1 MMSVR
6 LSADE
11 REMLAGRDGEAVRTA
26 MEILV
31 KMGDMY
37 GAPRLLDVDSV
48 HLVLAMYK
56 SIYDAGVEVVEK
68 FAALGGKFK
77 VPTTLDPCG
86 MDTERWQE
94 FKTPADYAEKQLRV
108 MRAYEK
114 MGAIPIWTCTP
125 YLTGNLPRFGQHV
138 AWTESSAVCFINSVI
153 GARSNRETAVIDV
166 AAGLTG
172 KIPEHGLHLA
182 ENRRGR
188 ILIEVDPALRLTAR
202 DVVALGYFVGKRV
215 GSKIPVVVGLDPATK
230 IDTLKAMMAAL
241 AASGGVALCLLVGL
255 SPEAR
260 TVEEAFQGRKPEEVI
275 SFGAAE
281 LEATRG
287 EMSTVRSGRID
298 LVAVGCPHYSLAE
311 VGEVLRLLD
320 GRHVAAGTEFWIY
333 LTKQT
338 ATLAER
344 LGYREALERLGVR
357 FALETCMLISPVET
371 WGFKT
376 LMTDSGKC
384 AYYAPMQCKTEVV
397 FGSTAECVEAAV
409 SGRVG

>member
-1 MMSVR
+1 MR
-6 LSADE
+6 LTAE
-11 REMLAGRDGEAVRTA
+11 EQAMLAGRDGEAVQTA

-31 KMGDMY
+31 KMGEMY
-37 GAPRLLDVDSV
+37 GAERLLDVDSV
-48 HLVLAMYK
+48 HIVLAMYK

-68 FAALGGKFK
+68 FADLGGRFK

-86 MDTERWQE
+86 MDTERWAE
-94 FKTPADYAEKQLRV
+94 FKTPPEYAAKQLRV
-108 MRAYEK
+108 TKGYEK

-138 AWTESSAVCFINSVI
+138 AWTESSAVCFINSII

-172 KIPEHGLHLA
+172 KIPEHGLHLT

-188 ILIEVDPALRLTAR
+188 LLIEVDPSLELSPR
-202 DVVALGYFVGKRV
+202 DLVALGYFVGKRA
-215 GSKIPVVVGLDPATK
+215 GNKIPVVTGLRPDLK

-241 AASGGVALCLLVGL
+241 AASGGVALCLLVGI

-260 TVEEAFQGRKPEEVI
+260 TVEEAFQGHAPEEAI
-275 SFGAAE
+275 AFGATE
-281 LEATRG
+281 LASTKA
-287 EMSTVRSGRID
+287 EMSTVQSGKID
-298 LVAVGCPHYSLAE
+298 LVAVGCPHYSITE
-311 VGEVLRLLD
+311 VGEVLKLMK
-320 GRHVAAGTEFWIY
+320 GRHVAPGTEFWIY

-344 LGYREALERLGVR
+344 LGYRTALEALGVQ
-357 FALETCMLISPVET
+357 FCLETCMLISPVET

-397 FGSTAECVEAAV
+397 FGSIAECVEAAV
-409 SGRVG
+409 AGSVG